1 MRPVLPLLIGA
12 VALVIA
18 DPAAAQ
24 VTPSRRRP
32 APPGQDTLRAADEF
46 YDDSLGIN
54 PADTI
59 PRIDVEARRQDLG
72 GTAGFPSRDQLFK
85 DLMELSGFHAL
96 EYRGRQAQIEVQTQT
111 LSLVGEAQVNR
122 ARDVLIADTILYRG
136 DVRFMEA
143 RRGIEL
149 AGLDGT
155 EVTSDSVLYFDLASM
170 TGTVYRA
177 ETQFAQRGANWR
189 VIGNVIPKSQD
200 TLFAVRSEFT
210 SCDIEEPHYSFHAK
224 QIKLVN
230 NDVIVAWPVVL
241 YVSNVPVFWLP
252 FFASEIKQGRRSGIL
267 PPRFGFNDIVQTS
280 SGAGRNVTDF
290 GYYWA
295 INDYMDAQASVD
307 WYSGDYTRVNGRF
320 NYRLLKKFVRGG
332 LLYSQSFSESGKNL
346 RFDLDHDQTI
356 GLNTQLR
363 ASIQYIQNKQ
373 IYQDQSFRPDEQTQ
387 TIDSDIGLN
396 HRFRFANLSASARRR
411 QYLNDDR
418 VETTLP
424 SLNLSF
430 SPLTLFRAPSTSQ
443 GLLNNIVF
451 SAAASANRRLVELD
465 VGTDIDATTASA
477 SGSLTLRKLTLRA
490 GADYG
495 RAKDT
500 PSDSAG
506 VELTPLLE
514 QTMGWSA
521 GLNYQVNL
529 VGSTTFRP
537 TAQISGSSINLDTL
551 GLGFVSAPVR
561 ASFGAALSSDVF
573 GFYPGFGSFER
584 IRHKFSPQLTWA
596 YSPAVSIDSALSE
609 IPGLGAASGARNT
622 LSVGFNQTFEAK
634 VRSTPVPRLPA
645 DSVGGGWP
653 DSLVVTD
660 SISPTVEGLEVLAD
674 DSVALGTGPV
684 GGYSDPA
691 SVFRGAEPP
700 TRRAQ
705 SRTVT
710 VLAIRTNALAFDF
723 AKEDGGSSL
732 VTEKLSNAFSSDLM
746 RGFQLNIRHDLFEG
760 LGTDRRFKPFMESLA
775 MSFSLRS
782 GTGLGDIF
790 GLGSSTSSDRDRANT
805 DAESPQNVDSQYRLR
820 EFQGSY
826 RTDPFAN
833 SRGGG
838 SWTASLRY
846 SLVRTR
852 PTESGGQESQ
862 TIDGTLSFQP
872 TPGWSVRWTTQY
884 NFTQGEF
891 GTQYITLDRDLHRWR
906 ASFQFSRSPNGNT
919 LFQVGVRLSDA
930 PELHGDYNQRTN

>member
-1 MRPVLPLLIGA
+1 MRPVLPLLVGA
-12 VALVIA
+12 VALFIA
-18 DPAAAQ
+18 SPAAAQ
-24 VTPSRRRP
+24 ETPPGRRP
-32 APPGQDTLRAADEF
+32 ISPRQEAFRDDDEF
-46 YDDSLGIN
+46 YDDSLRIN

-59 PRIDVEARRQDLG
+59 PRIDVEARRQELG
-72 GTAGFPSRDQLFK
+72 GTAGFPSRDSLFK
-85 DLMELSGFHAL
+85 ALMELPGFHAL
-96 EYRGRQAQIEVQTQT
+96 EYRGRDAQIEVETQR
-111 LSLVGEAQVNR
+111 LSLTGDAQLNR
-122 ARDVLIADTILYRG
+122 ARDVLVADSILYRG
-136 DVRFMEA
+136 SVQFMEA
-143 RRGIEL
+143 RRNIRL
-149 AGLDGT
+149 TGLDGT

-170 TGTVYRA
+170 TGTIYRA

-200 TLFAVRSEFT
+200 TLFAVRSQFT
-210 SCDIEEPHYSFHAK
+210 SCDIEEPHYSFHARK
-224 QIKLVN
+224 IKLVN

-320 NYRLLKKFVRGG
+320 NYRWLKKFIRGG

-346 RFDLDHDQTI
+346 RFDLDHDQSI

-363 ASIQYIQNKQ
+363 ASIQYIQDKQ

-396 HRFRFANLSASARRR
+396 HRFRFANLSVSARRR

-418 VETTLP
+418 VEMTLP
-424 SLNLSF
+424 SLNVSF
-430 SPLTLFRAPSTSQ
+430 SPLTLFRAPVSGQ
-443 GLLNNIVF
+443 GLFNNLVL
-451 SAAASANRRLVELD
+451 SGSASANRRLLELD
-465 VGTDIDATTASA
+465 LGTDVDATTAST

-490 GADYG
+490 SADYG
-495 RAKDT
+495 RTGLT
-500 PSDSAG
+500 PADSLG
-506 VELTPLLE
+506 VELEPLLE
-514 QTMGWSA
+514 QTMRWSA

-529 VGSTTFRP
+529 IGSTTFRP
-537 TAQISGSSINLDTL
+537 TAQVSGTSINLDTL
-551 GLGFVSAPVR
+551 GMGFVSAPLR
-561 ASFGAALSSDVF
+561 ASFGASVSSDVF

-584 IRHKFSPQLTWA
+584 IRHKFSPQASWA
-596 YSPAVSIDSALSE
+596 YSPAVSVDSALSA
-609 IPGLGAASGARNT
+609 IPGLGAASEARNT
-622 LSVGFNQTFEAK
+622 LSIGFNQTFEAK
-634 VRSTPVPRLPA
+634 VRSKSSPRLPT

-653 DSLVVTD
+653 DSLVVVD
-660 SISPTVEGLEVLAD
+660 SIGAVVEGLEVLPD

-684 GGYSDPA
+684 GGVSGPA
-691 SVFRGAEPP
+691 DVFGRPGAP
-700 TRRAQ
+700 TRRPQ
-705 SRTVT
+705 IRTVK
-710 VLAIRTNALAFDF
+710 LLGIRTDALAFDF
-723 AKEDGGSSL
+723 ARQDGGSSL

-760 LGTDRRFKPFMESLA
+760 VGSDRRFKPFMESLA

-790 GLGSSTSSDRDRANT
+790 GLGPSTGTDRDRARA
-805 DAESPQNVDSQYRLR
+805 DAESPKNVDSQYRLR

-826 RTDPFAN
+826 RNDPFAN
-833 SRGGG
+833 ARGGG
-838 SWTASLRY
+838 SWTVSLRY

-852 PTESGGQESQ
+852 PTETAGRESQ
-862 TIDGTLSFQP
+862 TIDGTLTFQP

-884 NFTQGEF
+884 NFTQGAF

-906 ASFQFSRSPNGNT
+906 ASFQFSRGPNGNT
-919 LFQVGVRLSDA
+919 LFQVGVRLTDA

>member
-1 MRPVLPLLIGA
+1 
-12 VALVIA
+12 
-18 DPAAAQ
+18 
-24 VTPSRRRP
+24 
-32 APPGQDTLRAADEF
+32 
-46 YDDSLGIN
+46 
-54 PADTI
+54 
-59 PRIDVEARRQDLG
+59 
-72 GTAGFPSRDQLFK
+72 
-85 DLMELSGFHAL
+85 
-96 EYRGRQAQIEVQTQT
+96 
-111 LSLVGEAQVNR
+111 
-122 ARDVLIADTILYRG
+122 
-136 DVRFMEA
+136 MEA
-143 RRGIEL
+143 RRNIEL

-200 TLFAVRSEFT
+200 TLFAARSQFT
-210 SCDIEEPHYSFHAK
+210 SCDIEEPHYSFHARK
-224 QIKLVN
+224 IKLVN

-295 INDYMDAQASVD
+295 ISDYMDAQASVD

-320 NYRLLKKFVRGG
+320 NYRWLKKFIRGG

-346 RFDLDHDQTI
+346 RFDLDHDQSI

-363 ASIQYIQNKQ
+363 ASIQYIQDKQ

-387 TIDSDIGLN
+387 TIDSDLGLN
-396 HRFRFANLSASARRR
+396 HRFRFANLSVSARRR

-418 VETTLP
+418 VESTLP

-430 SPLTLFRAPSTSQ
+430 SPLTLFRVPVSRQ
-443 GLLNNIVF
+443 GLFNNIVL
-451 SAAASANRRLVELD
+451 SGSASANRRIVELD
-465 VGTDIDATTASA
+465 LGTDVDATTAST

-490 GADYG
+490 SADYG
-495 RAKDT
+495 RTDLT
-500 PSDSAG
+500 PADSVG
-506 VELTPLLE
+506 TELTPLLE

-529 VGSTTFRP
+529 IGSTTFRP
-537 TAQISGSSINLDTL
+537 TAQISGTSINLDTL
-551 GLGFVSAPVR
+551 SMGFVSAPLR
-561 ASFGAALSSDVF
+561 ASFGASVSSDVF

-584 IRHKFSPQLTWA
+584 VRHKFSPQVTWA
-596 YSPAVSIDSALSE
+596 YSPAVSVDSAVSE
-609 IPGLGAASGARNT
+609 IPGLGAASEARNT
-622 LSVGFNQTFEAK
+622 LSVGFTQTFEAK
-634 VRSTPVPRLPA
+634 VRSKPGPRLPA

-653 DSLVVTD
+653 DSLVVVD
-660 SISPTVEGLEVLAD
+660 SIGAMVEGLEVLAD

-684 GGYSDPA
+684 GGVRDPTG
-691 SVFRGAEPP
+691 VFEGVNAP
-700 TRRAQ
+700 TRRPQ
-705 SRTVT
+705 SRTVK
-710 VLAIRTNALAFDF
+710 LLGIRTDALAFDF
-723 AKEDGGSSL
+723 ARQDGGSSL

-760 LGTDRRFKPFMESLA
+760 IGSDRRFKPFMESLA

-790 GLGSSTSSDRDRANT
+790 GLGPSTGTDRDRANA
-805 DAESPQNVDSQYRLR
+805 DAESPQSVDSQYRLR

-826 RTDPFAN
+826 RNDPFAN

-846 SLVRTR
+846 SLVRAR
-852 PTESGGQESQ
+852 PTESGGRESQ
-862 TIDGTLSFQP
+862 TIDGTLTFQP

-906 ASFQFSRSPNGNT
+906 ASFQFSRAPNGNT
-919 LFQVGVRLSDA
+919 LFSVSVRLSDA

>member
-1 MRPVLPLLIGA
+1 MRPVLPLVIGA
-12 VALVIA
+12 VALFVA
-18 DPAAAQ
+18 GPAAAQ
-24 VTPSRRRP
+24 VPRTERRP
-32 APPGQDTLRAADEF
+32 APSRQDTLREGDEF
-46 YDDSLGIN
+46 YGDSLRIN

-72 GTAGFPSRDQLFK
+72 GTAGFPSRDALFSS
-85 DLMELSGFHAL
+85 LMELPGYHAL
-96 EYRGRQAQIEVQTQT
+96 EYRGRDAQIEVETQR
-111 LSLVGEAQVNR
+111 LSLIGDAQVNR
-122 ARDVLIADTILYRG
+122 ARDVLVADSILYRG
-136 DVRFMEA
+136 SVQFMEA
-143 RRGIEL
+143 RRNIEL
-149 AGLDGT
+149 TGLDGT

-200 TLFAVRSEFT
+200 TLFAVRSQFT
-210 SCDIEEPHYSFHAK
+210 SCDIEEPHYSFHARK
-224 QIKLVN
+224 IKLVN

-307 WYSGDYTRVNGRF
+307 WYSGDYTRVNGRY
-320 NYRLLKKFVRGG
+320 NYRWLKKFIRGG
-332 LLYSQSFSESGKNL
+332 LFYSQSFSETGNNL
-346 RFDLDHDQTI
+346 RFDLDHDQSL
-356 GLNTQLR
+356 GLSTQLR
-363 ASIQYIQNKQ
+363 ASIQYIQDKR

-396 HRFRFANLSASARRR
+396 HRFRFANLSFSARRR

-418 VETTLP
+418 IETTLP

-430 SPLTLFRAPSTSQ
+430 SPLTLFRAPVTRQ
-443 GLLNNIVF
+443 GLFNNIVL
-451 SAAASANRRLVELD
+451 SGSASANRRLVELD
-465 VGTDIDATTASA
+465 LGTDVDATTATT

-490 GADYG
+490 SADYG
-495 RAKDT
+495 RTDLT
-500 PSDSAG
+500 PADSLG

-514 QTMGWSA
+514 QTMRWSA
-521 GLNYQVNL
+521 GLNYQVN
-529 VGSTTFRP
+529 VIGSTTFRP
-537 TAQISGSSINLDTL
+537 TAQISGTSVSLDSL
-551 GLGFVSAPVR
+551 DMGFVSAPLR
-561 ASFGAALSSDVF
+561 ASFGASVSSDVF

-584 IRHKFSPQLTWA
+584 IRHKFSPQATWA
-596 YSPAVSIDSALSE
+596 YSPAVSVDSTVSG
-609 IPGLGAASGARNT
+609 IPGLGSASEARNT
-622 LSVGFNQTFEAK
+622 LSIGFTQTFEAK
-634 VRSTPVPRLPA
+634 VRSKPSPRLPA
-645 DSVGGGWP
+645 DSIGGGWP

-660 SISPTVEGLEVLAD
+660 SIRPTVEGLEVLAD

-684 GGYSDPA
+684 GGAPDPG
-691 SVFRGAEPP
+691 SVFAGVNPP
-700 TRRAQ
+700 TRREQ
-705 SRTVT
+705 SRTVK
-710 VLAIRTNALAFDF
+710 LLGIRTDALAFDF
-723 AKEDGGSSL
+723 AKQDGSSSL

-760 LGTDRRFKPFMESLA
+760 IGSDRQFKPFMESLA

-790 GLGSSTSSDRDRANT
+790 GLGPSQGSGRNT
-805 DAESPQNVDSQYRLR
+805 EAESPQNVDSQYRLR

-826 RTDPFAN
+826 RNDPFTD

-838 SWTASLRY
+838 SWTVSLRY

-852 PTESGGQESQ
+852 PTEVSGRESQ
-862 TIDGTLSFQP
+862 TIDGTLTFQP

-884 NFTQGEF
+884 NFTQGDF

-906 ASFQFSRSPNGNT
+906 GSFQFSRGPNGNT
-919 LFQVGVRLSDA
+919 LFSVSVRLSDA

>member
-1 MRPVLPLLIGA
+1 MRPVLPLLLGA
-12 VALVIA
+12 VALFVA

-24 VTPSRRRP
+24 VTPRGRRP
-32 APPGQDTLRAADEF
+32 PPPGQDTLRYDDEF
-46 YDDSLGIN
+46 LEDSLRVD

-59 PRIDVEARRQDLG
+59 PRIDVEARRQELG
-72 GTAGFPSRDQLFK
+72 GTAGFPSRDALFNS
-85 DLMELSGFHAL
+85 LMELPGYHAL
-96 EYRGRQAQIEVQTQT
+96 EYRGREAQIEVATQR
-111 LSLVGEAQVNR
+111 LSLIGDAQVNR

-136 DVRFMEA
+136 SVQFMEA

-149 AGLDGT
+149 AGLDGS
-155 EVTSDSVLYFDLASM
+155 EVTSDSVLYFDLAAM

-200 TLFAVRSEFT
+200 TLFAARSEFT
-210 SCDIEEPHYSFHAK
+210 SCDIEEPHYTFRASK
-224 QIKLVN
+224 IKLVN

-280 SGAGRNVTDF
+280 GGAGRNVTDF

-295 INDYMDAQASVD
+295 INDYTDAQASVD

-320 NYRLLKKFVRGG
+320 NYRWLKKFVRGG
-332 LLYSQSFSESGKNL
+332 LLYSQSFSDNGNNL
-346 RFDLDHDQTI
+346 RFDLDHDQSI

-363 ASIQYIQNKQ
+363 ASIEYIQDKR

-430 SPLTLFRAPSTSQ
+430 SPLTLFRAPATSQ
-443 GLLNNIVF
+443 GLFNNIVF

-465 VGTDIDATTASA
+465 LGTDLDATTATA
-477 SGSLTLRKLTLRA
+477 SGSLTLQKLTLRA
-490 GADYG
+490 SADYG

-500 PSDSAG
+500 PSDSTG
-506 VELTPLLE
+506 IELPSLLE
-514 QTMGWSA
+514 QTMRWSA

-537 TAQISGSSINLDTL
+537 SAQISGTSINVDTL
-551 GLGFVSAPVR
+551 GMGFVSAPMR
-561 ASFGAALSSDVF
+561 TSFGASLSTDVF
-573 GFYPGFGSFER
+573 GFYPGFASFER
-584 IRHKFSPQLTWA
+584 IRHKFSPQATWA

-634 VRSTPVPRLPA
+634 VRSQQVPQLPA
-645 DSVGGGWP
+645 DSVRGGWP

-660 SISPTVEGLEVLAD
+660 SIRPTVEGLEVLAD

-684 GGYSDPA
+684 GGFDDPS

-723 AKEDGGSSL
+723 AREDGGSSL

-746 RGFQLNIRHDLFEG
+746 RGFQLNIRHDLFDG
-760 LGTDRRFKPFMESLA
+760 IGTDRRFKPFMEALT

-790 GLGSSTSSDRDRANT
+790 GLGSSPGGGRDRAGGE
-805 DAESPQNVDSQYRLR
+805 AESPQNVDSQYRLR
-820 EFQGSY
+820 EFEGSY
-826 RTDPFAN
+826 RTDPFSNA
-833 SRGGG
+833 RGGG
-838 SWTASLRY
+838 SWTVSLRY

-852 PTESGGQESQ
+852 ATESGNESQ
-862 TIDGTLSFQP
+862 TIDGTLTFQP